1 MPTFGNIIDYA
12 DHMGISLK
20 ERMRLMTSAE
30 REEVLSSLS
39 EDMIIQM
46 ARDEW
51 WFTQRPEQVPP
62 KGNWTVHL
70 YLAGRGAGKTK
81 SGAEWLVERTL
92 DYPYDTS
99 GFPTERLVMAYNLSD
114 TRTTCIE
121 GPSGILRVLERR
133 GLRQGIDFFYVRS
146 PKPRIVIT
154 ETQAK
159 IHFTGASSDAAR
171 GLNLA
176 DAWLDEPIK
185 WDDPEQVWKEGIY
198 PALRADIPG
207 DRPRVFVTTT
217 PKPIS
222 ILKLWSKRTDG
233 FVSMVRG
240 STYDN
245 AANLSTDFIT
255 EIKREYEGT
264 SIGRQEI
271 DGELLDDMDG
281 PLFSQEWIN
290 KNRAEKAPDV
300 VSHTV
305 VGVDPCLTG
314 AEDGDLMGVV
324 VVARGLDDHMYVLED
339 ASIKLTGGEAARH
352 AWIVFARHKADVLV
366 VEDNLGKQWLVKV
379 LTDTYLE
386 MVQEGFFPANTKP
399 PIKTVHSNHGK
410 KLRAEPVAL
419 RYEQNRVHHIG
430 KFEKLED
437 EQVGWDPTSSK
448 ESPDRL
454 DALVHA
460 CRHLMAGEKK
470 NVRFFSPHRIQVAGL

>member
-1 MPTFGNIIDYA
+1 
-12 DHMGISLK
+12 MGMSLK
-20 ERMRLMTSAE
+20 EQMKLMSEEE
-30 REEVLSSLS
+30 REEILAQLSP
-39 EDMIIQM
+39 EMIIQM
-46 ARDEW
+46 ARKEW

-62 KGNWTVHL
+62 PGPWTVHL
-70 YLAGRGAGKTK
+70 YLAGRGTGKTM

-92 DYPYDTS
+92 DYPYDAS

-133 GLRQGIDFFYVRS
+133 GLKLDQDYEYVRS
-146 PKPRIVIT
+146 PKPRIVILAT
-154 ETQAK
+154 EAK
-159 IHFTGASSDAAR
+159 IHFTGASVDAPR

-176 DAWLDEPIK
+176 DAWLDEPVK
-185 WDDPEQVWKEGIY
+185 WDNPAQVWKEGVY
-198 PALRADIPG
+198 PALRADVPG
-207 DRPRVFVTTT
+207 DKPRVFVTTT
-217 PKPIS
+217 PKPID
-222 ILKLWSKRTDG
+222 ILKTWSKRTDG
-233 FVSMVRG
+233 FVSMARG

-245 AANLSTDFIT
+245 AANLSADFVA
-255 EIKREYEGT
+255 EIRREYEGT

-281 PLFSQEWIN
+281 PLFSQVWIN
-290 KNRAEKAPDV
+290 EQRLDSAPET

-324 VVARGLDDHMYVLED
+324 AISRGTDDHMYVLED
-339 ASIKLTGGEAARH
+339 ASVKLTGGEAARH
-352 AWIVFARHKADVLV
+352 AWITFARHKADTLV

-379 LTDTYLE
+379 LTDTYKE
-386 MVQEGFFPANTKP
+386 MVEEGFFPKHTSP

-419 RYEQNRVHHIG
+419 RYEQKRVHHIG

-437 EQVGWDPTSSK
+437 EMVGWDPTSSK

-454 DALVHA
+454 DALVHG

-470 NVRFFSPHRIQVAGL
+470 NVRFFSPTSFRIAGL